1 MNSKRIRSEG
11 LGTSLLWSV
20 WTLAGISL
28 SALLLTREMDAVTV
42 LLVLSGFP
50 LILYFEAGD
59 RLIKVRWLE
68 NALILMLFAGAAAAF
83 AFTKVSFLIAVADFL
98 IGFILLKLLFRKD
111 RQDLIQI
118 VGLSFFLLLSASTLA
133 LDFTYLFTF
142 MIYVLAAAWT
152 LSLYTLA
159 GTSERE
165 PRAESSSERKLLFGS
180 LARNCAITLGLVL
193 LFAAGIFVF
202 FPRLSLEVFQGSF
215 LGPSQQSG
223 IPDKMNLVKSG
234 PLSQSPAVVAR
245 VEMSPEDRSK
255 LGSVAYLRGQTLSF
269 FDGTQWSASE
279 DSGKPDVQDGSKSRI
294 LRIQKLSRNQFQI
307 LDPDRRRLMTHG
319 LRLNADSFVKQRIYL
334 EALDSPVLFAL
345 PWTDS
350 IQARLPEVLV
360 FSDGSVQR
368 PPQFAGRIFY
378 EARSI
383 VERPP
388 QNAEAPASA
397 PSPEDL
403 ELPDLDFSR
412 VRGLVKK
419 IVSPKDPALVKARKI
434 ESYLSRSF
442 RYDLNTRTKNARN
455 PVEEF
460 LFETKKGHCEYFAS
474 AMALMLRLENI
485 PARIATGF
493 ALSEWNEDGHYF
505 IVRSK
510 DAHSWVEVKAGDL
523 WLEFDPSPREG
534 SPDLQAAGWMERWRR
549 KVDYANFLWNAYVLS
564 YDMESQKQVS
574 RTLEL
579 KSSRFSRALE
589 QRTGE
594 WKILFWKN
602 WVSKIR
608 NRMDGSPDTPQGGT
622 PSGSLAEKLIL
633 PGLLVLILAVWIKR
647 RISPLSSIFLIDKR
661 LKNER
666 FYYEML
672 TILSKH
678 RLKPKQG
685 ETPREF
691 LSRFRKAPPPRL
703 QSPEAAESMDSITRL
718 FYKSR
723 FSGQPMDPEERSQ
736 AQNALRKIRELS

>member
-1 MNSKRIRSEG
+1 VNAGTNRAGG
-11 LGTSLLWSV
+11 LGDALLWSV
-20 WTLAGISL
+20 WALAGISL
-28 SALLLTREMDAVTV
+28 SALLLTRELGSVTV
-42 LLVLSGFP
+42 LLVISGYP
-50 LILYFEAGD
+50 LILYFEAGG

-68 NALILMLFAGAAAAF
+68 NALILALFAGAAAAF
-83 AFTKVSFLIAVADFL
+83 ALTKVSFLIAVADFL

-111 RQDLIQI
+111 RQDLIQVI
-118 VGLSFFLLLSASTLA
+118 GLSFFLLLSASTLA

-142 MIYVLAAAWT
+142 MVYVLAAAWT
-152 LSLYTLA
+152 LSLYALA
-159 GTSERE
+159 GTSGGS
-165 PRAESSSERKLLFGS
+165 PGSQSPSEKKLLFGS

-223 IPDKMNLVKSG
+223 ISDKMNLVKSG

-245 VEMSPEDRSK
+245 VEMSPEDRRK
-255 LGSVAYLRGQTLSF
+255 LGPVGYLRGQTLSF
-269 FDGTQWSASE
+269 FNGTQWSASE
-279 DSGKPDVQDGSKSRI
+279 DSGKTDVQDGSKSRI

-319 LRLNADSFVKQRIYL
+319 LRLNAASFVKQKIYL
-334 EALDSPVLFAL
+334 EALDSPILFAL

-388 QNAEAPASA
+388 QNADAPASL
-397 PSPEDL
+397 PDPEDL

-412 VRGLVKK
+412 VRALVKK
-419 IVSPKDPALVKARKI
+419 TVSPKDPPLVKARKI
-434 ESYLSRSF
+434 ETYLSRNF
-442 RYDLNTRTKNARN
+442 QYDLNTRTKNPRN

-460 LFETKKGHCEYFAS
+460 LFETRKGHCEYFAS

-493 ALSEWNEDGHYF
+493 VLSEWNEDGHYF

-510 DAHSWVEVKAGDL
+510 DAHSWVEVQAGDL

-534 SPDLQAAGWMERWRR
+534 TPDLQSAGWMERLRR

-579 KSSRFSRALE
+579 KSSRFSHVLE

-594 WKILFWKN
+594 WKILVWKN

-608 NRMDGSPDTPQGGT
+608 NRMGSSADTSET
-622 PSGSLAEKLIL
+622 PSGRLSDKIVL
-633 PGLLVLILAVWIKR
+633 PGLLFLLLALWSR
-647 RISPLSSIFLIDKR
+647 RRFGPLSSFFYIDKK

-678 RLKPKQG
+678 NLKPKRG

-691 LSRFRKAPPPRL
+691 LLRFRKSPPPRL
-703 QSPEAAESMDSITRL
+703 QSQKVSESMDSLTRL

-723 FSGQPMDPEERSQ
+723 FSGQPMAPEERSE
-736 AQNALRKIRELS
+736 AQNALRKIRELA